1 MDFCHNPIK
10 KETNLLSLFKN
21 FPDHYTAVAI
31 GYSSKVFFKGYNFQY
46 FSSQPLIFS
55 QMPIKYCPKYFWSTH
70 ILAPFFLFASEMEQT
85 SCLPGTMGKW
95 VHLLIDIIKQSDRQ
109 CSR

>member
-21 FPDHYTAVAI
+21 FPDHYTAVAV

-46 FSSQPLIFS
+46 LSSQPLILS
-55 QMPIKYCPKYFWSTH
+55 QMPIKYCPKYF
-70 ILAPFFLFASEMEQT
+70 ILIHPYLGSFLFVCIWNGADILFTRDHSKV
-85 SCLPGTMGKW
+85 SS
-95 VHLLIDIIKQSDRQ
+95 LIDWHYQAVRQ
-109 CSR
+109 TL